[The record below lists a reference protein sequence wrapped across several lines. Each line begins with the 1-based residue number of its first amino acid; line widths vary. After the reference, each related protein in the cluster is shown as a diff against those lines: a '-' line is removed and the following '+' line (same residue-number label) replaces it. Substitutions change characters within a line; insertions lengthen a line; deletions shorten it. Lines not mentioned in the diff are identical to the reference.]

1 MGPVEPLPRLPAAA
15 PLWDALRRATPQ
27 IVLPTRPPWWDI
39 DLRLTR
45 RLAEI
50 NDGRLALRSYTDAR
64 ITEAAWREG
73 HRHGLKDDELAAVVE
88 AARLKAAAAAKI
100 SGARPV
106 SPLSAA
112 PEAGGGADGASEL
125 AWLCRIAYAFVHSPV
140 VEGVQ
145 PATGTAPSSEGA
157 RTT

>member
-1 MGPVEPLPRLPAAA
+1 M
-15 PLWDALRRATPQ
+15 
-27 IVLPTRPPWWDI
+27 
-39 DLRLTR
+39 
-45 RLAEI
+45 
-50 NDGRLALRSYTDAR
+50 
-64 ITEAAWREG
+64 
-73 HRHGLKDDELAAVVE
+73 E
-88 AARLKAAAAAKI
+88 AARLKAATAART
-100 SGARPV
+100 SGARPT

-125 AWLCRIAYAFVHSPV
+125 AWLCRTAYAFVHSPV

>member
-1 MGPVEPLPRLPAAA
+1 M
-15 PLWDALRRATPQ
+15 
-27 IVLPTRPPWWDI
+27 
-39 DLRLTR
+39 
-45 RLAEI
+45 
-50 NDGRLALRSYTDAR
+50 
-64 ITEAAWREG
+64 
-73 HRHGLKDDELAAVVE
+73 E
-88 AARLKAAAAAKI
+88 AARLKAATAAKI

-112 PEAGGGADGASEL
+112 PEAGGGAEGASEL
-125 AWLCRIAYAFVHSPV
+125 AWLCRIAYAFVHCPV